1 MLFEMSK
8 WDQLEM
14 IVVNENIINLFN
26 ILSQMNQISNDTEYE
41 TQVFN
46 RMYLPTLENVLKN
59 HKLCEK
65 TKLALM

>member
-14 IVVNENIINLFN
+14 IAVNENIINLFN
-26 ILSQMNQISNDTEYE
+26 ILSQMNQISNDSEYE

-46 RMYLPTLENVLKN
+46 
-59 HKLCEK
+59 
-65 TKLALM
+65 